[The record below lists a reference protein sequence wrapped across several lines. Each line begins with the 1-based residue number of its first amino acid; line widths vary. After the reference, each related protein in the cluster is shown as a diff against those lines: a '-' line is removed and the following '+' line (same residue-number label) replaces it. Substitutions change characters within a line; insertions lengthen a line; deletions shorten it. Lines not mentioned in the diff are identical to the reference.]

1 MALIRMYTDWYV
13 CGTHSHVCVWHS
25 FACILIGMCVALICM
40 YVAVLKDVCFQELA
54 ISSIDFDYH
63 VQEVVCLSLSLS
75 LSFSLYLSLS
85 LYPSISA
92 SVSTSMSRCAGVFSC
107 IVGDT
112 HHPTCISLVGD
123 THHPTCHLFA
133 IYFPIQL
140 AICFLSLLSFFFSL
154 VLCCLVSERATDSKK
169 GQGFNKGSRTH

>member
-1 MALIRMYTDWYV
+1 M
-13 CGTHSHVCVWHS
+13 WHS

-112 HHPTCISLVGD
+112 RHPTCISLVGD
-123 THHPTCHLFA
+123 TT
-133 IYFPIQL
+133 IQL
-140 AICFLSLLSFFFSL
+140 AFCLPSIFPSNLPSVFFLCFLSFFPWFF
-154 VLCCLVSERATDSKK
+154 VALCLKGRQIQKRAKDAIKDQGLIK
-169 GQGFNKGSRTH
+169 GQLN